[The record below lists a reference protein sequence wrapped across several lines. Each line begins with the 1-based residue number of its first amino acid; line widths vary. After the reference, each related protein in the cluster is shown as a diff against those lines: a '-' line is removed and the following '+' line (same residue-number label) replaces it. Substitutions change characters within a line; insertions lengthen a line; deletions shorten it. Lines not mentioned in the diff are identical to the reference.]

1 MDGQAS
7 WVLRKD
13 NANMQAVLENGPK
26 KIEIKAFPDPVIK
39 DDEVLMK
46 IRAND
51 LCQNDVRDYTGD
63 TKWTYPRLAKM
74 LIQNI
79 FK

>member
-1 MDGQAS
+1 MAGQAS

-26 KIEIKAFPDPVIK
+26 KIEIKTFPDPVIK

-46 IRAND
+46 HAIYRTNRKRFWKFYRMSW
-51 LCQNDVRDYTGD
+51 LPGTPLHVG
-63 TKWTYPRLAKM
+63 KG
-74 LIQNI
+74 
-79 FK
+79 